1 MARLQH
7 KLKQKEEE
15 QARQEQRRIEQL
27 EKVDDDISIHP
38 HTRELMMWDPAEN
51 NIYTGVLYT
60 GTRYIYPQR
69 L

>member
-27 EKVDDDISIHP
+27 EKVDDDILIHQ
-38 HTRELMMWDPAEN
+38 HTRELTMWEPVEN

-60 GTRYIYPQR
+60 ATRHIYPQR